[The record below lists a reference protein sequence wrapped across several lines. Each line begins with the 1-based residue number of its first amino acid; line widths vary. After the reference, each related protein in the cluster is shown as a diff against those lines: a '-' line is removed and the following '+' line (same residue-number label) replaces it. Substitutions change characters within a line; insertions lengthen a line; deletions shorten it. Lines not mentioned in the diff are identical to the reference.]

1 MCFEVGPEGI
11 EGGSLSERGSLFH
24 MDGPTTEKERELK
37 VENLDWDIWR
47 LKMCEA
53 ERRVRDGA

>member
-24 MDGPTTEKERELK
+24 MDGPKTEKEREPK
-37 VENLDWDIWR
+37 MESLDRAIWR
-47 LKMCEA
+47 LKASKGEW
-53 ERRVRDGA
+53 RVCA